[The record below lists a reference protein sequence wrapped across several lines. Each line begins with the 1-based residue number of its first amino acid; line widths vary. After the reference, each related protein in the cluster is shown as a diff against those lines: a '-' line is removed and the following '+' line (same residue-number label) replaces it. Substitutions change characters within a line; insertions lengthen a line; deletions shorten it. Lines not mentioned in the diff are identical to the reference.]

1 MIVRKGVK
9 SSGKI
14 IIFTAISPYFFFIVL
29 LVRAI
34 FLDGAIEG
42 ISYLFEPKW
51 EKLFG
56 FEIWVDAAVQ
66 VFFQFNIAISGNINL
81 SSMKPKR

>member
-56 FEIWVDAAVQ
+56 F
-66 VFFQFNIAISGNINL
+66 
-81 SSMKPKR
+81 